1 VSPLTFSA
9 PRTDVRAQLAAPRR
23 ELLLDLGEDSD
34 TLLLLFGSLGRSDE
48 PAPFEFLATT
58 GALPS
63 SRRAYP
69 PVPVKRVFVR
79 DLERSWYRTGVRG
92 LGDSIESVA
101 EGLID
106 LARRLDAER
115 VACVGASA
123 GGYAA
128 LLFGSLIGAD
138 AVHAISP
145 QTFLSPELRERHG
158 DARWQQYLERLGPS
172 PFLDLA
178 ELYRTYPGRTQA
190 VVHYATC
197 EPRDVA
203 HAHEL
208 PGVELRAYEMAEPER
223 HVVGGHALCQ
233 DLRDDGTMSALL
245 LEAAGLAPAPA
256 PGTRFRTG
264 PVAGLDHSVVF

>member
-9 PRTDVRAQLAAPRR
+9 PRTDVRAQLDDPRR
-23 ELLLDLGEDSD
+23 ELLLVR
-34 TLLLLFGSLGRSDE
+34 LGRNGE

-69 PVPVKRVFVR
+69 PVPVTAVPR
-79 DLERSWYRTGVRG
+79 
-92 LGDSIESVA
+92 A
-101 EGLID
+101 
-106 LARRLDAER
+106 AR
-115 VACVGASA
+115 
-123 GGYAA
+123 
-128 LLFGSLIGAD
+128 
-138 AVHAISP
+138 
-145 QTFLSPELRERHG
+145 
-158 DARWQQYLERLGPS
+158 PS

-178 ELYRTYPGRTQA
+178 ELYRAAYPGRRQA
-190 VVHYATC
+190 VVHDATC

-208 PGVELRAYEMAEPER
+208 AGVELRAYEMTEPER
-223 HVVGGHALCQ
+223 HVVGGHALCH
-233 DLRDDGTMSALL
+233 DLRDDGTMSTLL